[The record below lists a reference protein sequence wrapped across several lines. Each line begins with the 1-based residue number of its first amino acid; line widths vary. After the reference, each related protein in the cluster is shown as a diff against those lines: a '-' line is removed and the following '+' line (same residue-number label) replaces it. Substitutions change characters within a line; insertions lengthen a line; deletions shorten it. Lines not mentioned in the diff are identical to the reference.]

1 MKQTKEYEMDDVEE
15 RWNAGRITTGTNDS
29 VVELGER
36 TKAWVIYDGGINMTE
51 VHMLC
56 VLPEELKLDWGLSAI
71 DMCLS
76 IYVDRV
82 IDGSALSGWDDP
94 AYDYDDEGNV
104 IWFDMPAAGR
114 IGEYVEFNDVLY
126 IMHSLSTLGTHNGG
140 C

>member
-56 VLPEELKLDWGLSAI
+56 VLPERLKLDWGLSAI
-71 DMCLS
+71 DMCCS
-76 IYVDRV
+76 IYVDDNCELDISV
-82 IDGSALSGWDDP
+82 GG
-94 AYDYDDEGNV
+94 YDYSEASGQI
-104 IWFDMPAAGR
+104 IWFDMPAAER
-114 IGEYVEFNDVLY
+114 IGEYAEFNNVLY
-126 IMHSLSTLGTHNGG
+126 IMHSLHTLGRYNGG
-140 C
+140 Y

>member
-56 VLPEELKLDWGLSAI
+56 VLPEQLKLDWGLSAI
-71 DMCLS
+71 DMCIS
-76 IYVDRV
+76 IYVDDV
-82 IDGSALSGWDDP
+82 EDGSLWTGGDDP
-94 AYDYDDEGNV
+94 AYHYDNEGQI
-104 IWFDMPAAGR
+104 IWFDMPAAER
-114 IGEYVEFNDVLY
+114 IGEYVEFNGILY
-126 IMHSLSTLGTHNGG
+126 LMHSLHTLGSFGG
-140 C
+140 GY